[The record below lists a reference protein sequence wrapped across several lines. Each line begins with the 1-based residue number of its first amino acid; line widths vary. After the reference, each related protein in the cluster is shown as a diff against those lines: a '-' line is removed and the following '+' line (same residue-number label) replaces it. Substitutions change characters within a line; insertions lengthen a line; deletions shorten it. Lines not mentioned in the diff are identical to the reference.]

1 MAEAATQDW
10 DNTPKTQGCY
20 KIIQSLEAAIEQFQ
34 FNPRLNISDDLRIG
48 FFTSDHASQTDSS
61 EILQL
66 KELTSSTEKLLQM
79 ITSLHVDFAF
89 LKELLQL
96 KFEDRLKEESLNIF
110 TTLYDRILGIEK
122 HYQENE
128 DNMRKSFQQQLTDAI
143 AVIKGMYQQYF
154 DIEEEKAA
162 LQDATNIK
170 LGILSRK
177 LKEKEETFK
186 VLREEIEQYEELG
199 FQKIDSFIKKEPSS
213 PKVVF
218 EKDHVDYKPENE
230 KLLQIIAELEEEI
243 QLSIKENSLLEDEI
257 INLKETSEQ
266 DQRTIQK
273 LMGGRDRLIYEL
285 DCEKALVQDL
295 INKQKEDMEIRKKLE
310 VISIRRSLRAVKVK
324 DTALSPWPSRSR
336 ALSSSLTP
344 VQPRSASIS
353 TSPIRV
359 KKAKP
364 PKKTAKEES
373 AMPSPL
379 PPYPPPPPRLPPKPP
394 RPLKFPPRPKLS
406 LPPTPPPR
414 PPPKFPEPLRPLW
427 LDEALAIS
435 CFNRAFLTSQLWPFT
450 AFLDRVNPTKKGNS
464 PSSFEGHQAFSEKV
478 KDKAPVL
485 VSEGKKLQTLPK
497 EEDKIKRDLELQV
510 EGLKATLETEKKKLE
525 RFRKEADRIN
535 RNWERKFLILR
546 NSFHVLK
553 DEMFTRH
560 TLFHQF
566 ALLADTSFNYV
577 KSKPLFI
584 QSKKTST
591 DSISSS
597 GMDNK
602 LLEIVSDQVTL
613 TPKGI

>member
-1 MAEAATQDW
+1 MHTSEGSKCAKQR
-10 DNTPKTQGCY
+10 
-20 KIIQSLEAAIEQFQ
+20 EQEGASRV
-34 FNPRLNISDDLRIG
+34 PSCPMPSKKAGTECGGGRLNISDDLRIG

-177 LKEKEETFK
+177 LKEKEETIK

-310 VISIRRSLRAVKVK
+310 VISIRVSVKVK

-373 AMPSPL
+373 AM
-379 PPYPPPPPRLPPKPP
+379 
-394 RPLKFPPRPKLS
+394 
-406 LPPTPPPR
+406 
-414 PPPKFPEPLRPLW
+414 
-427 LDEALAIS
+427 
-435 CFNRAFLTSQLWPFT
+435 
-450 AFLDRVNPTKKGNS
+450 
-464 PSSFEGHQAFSEKV
+464 V

-613 TPKGI
+613 TPKGKNLYRWKRDSHTEWVLSLN